1 MKLNKLANEVAM
13 NMQNNHS
20 VFVSLYF
27 KNGEEQTF
35 YYFKPSCE
43 MTTKQF
49 YSTMSKMNNEWC
61 QSITEN
67 GKVGKISITCY

>member
-13 NMQNNHS
+13 NVQNNHS
-20 VFVSLYF
+20 VFVNLYF
-27 KNGEEQTF
+27 ENGEEQAF
-35 YYFKPSCE
+35 YYFKPSSE

-49 YSTMSKMNNEWC
+49 HSTMSKINNEWC